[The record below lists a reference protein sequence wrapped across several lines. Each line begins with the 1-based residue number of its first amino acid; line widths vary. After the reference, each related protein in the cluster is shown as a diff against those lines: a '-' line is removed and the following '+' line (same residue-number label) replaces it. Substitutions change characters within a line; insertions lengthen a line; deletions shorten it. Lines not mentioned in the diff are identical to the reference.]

1 MMKSTKKGSI
11 TVEAAIILPMFIIA
25 VLTISYT
32 IKLIEAEECV
42 INGVAD
48 EARHVA
54 AYAYIEKTG
63 LGVKPRIEKRIKCA
77 CDASVKCE
85 SNDRKHYCFLKIAV
99 LYSFRTGK

>member
-42 INGVAD
+42 INGVAYV
-48 EARHVA
+48 AIHVA
-54 AYAYIEKTG
+54 AYAYNEKTG
-63 LGVKPRIEKRIKCA
+63 LG
-77 CDASVKCE
+77 
-85 SNDRKHYCFLKIAV
+85 
-99 LYSFRTGK
+99 GKTKN